1 MCCKLDGRLRVHGAG
16 RTHLS
21 CSCNNDVNTCEDFSR
36 VARVDA
42 VSICRK
48 DRIRFL
54 FPPWPGRRHHQPTAC
69 LG

>member
-1 MCCKLDGRLRVHGAG
+1 MCWKLDGRLQVHGAG

-21 CSCNNDVNTCEDFSR
+21 CGCNNDVNTCEDFR
-36 VARVDA
+36 RMARADV

-48 DRIRFL
+48 DRIRIL
-54 FPPWPGRRHHQPTAC
+54 FPTWPGRRHQPSNAC